1 MTAIIIP
8 MEDTNHFHGGAI
20 ESLNRTGGSQVSVS
34 KVSIFVSG
42 PPLSRRDV
50 IDRHS
55 THTVQFYREDHSL
68 VEALTEYIG
77 TALTNG
83 DAAIVIATGAHN
95 AALVRQLSANGIDIA
110 RAVDEGRYQ
119 SFEASEVLSQIMADG
134 MPDELKFTSLMRG
147 IVGQASSAA
156 KGDPPC
162 IAVFGE
168 MVALLLAEGK
178 HEAAIRLEELWND
191 LARTHSF
198 SLRCAYP
205 MSGFAERSH
214 AASFTR
220 ICEEHSA
227 VIPDESYAALSSN
240 DERMRRVADLQQR
253 LETLEKEKTL
263 HESERQ
269 LRLLVEAVQDF
280 AIFMLDTDGRI
291 RTWNLGAQRIKGYKA
306 AEIIG
311 KHFSCFYSEEDIEAG
326 KPQRELEIAA
336 REGRVEDEGW
346 RLRKDGSK
354 FWANV
359 VIAAVKD
366 DAGNVLGFGKV
377 TRDITERLAT
387 QRVLEESQRKLQDSE
402 RSLRQLSLHLLRTQ
416 DEERRRIG
424 RDLHDS
430 LGQNLA
436 VLKMKLDS
444 LLSRSNENQPNDTKD
459 LRQCAQ
465 MTDDAVKEVRTI
477 SYLLYPPMLEE
488 MGLKSA
494 IPWYLEGFMKR
505 SGIVTDFEISPDFK
519 RLPSDIEL
527 ALFRVLQES
536 LTNVHRHSGSP
547 TADVRLSVN
556 DGAVVLR
563 VIDKGHGANSQ
574 SFEKSGQD
582 WIGALGVGL
591 RGMSERMRQ
600 VGGSLEVS
608 STADGTIV
616 TATVPI
622 PEAIE
627 AEAKPS

>member
-1 MTAIIIP
+1 
-8 MEDTNHFHGGAI
+8 MEDTNHFRGGAI
-20 ESLNRTGGSQVSVS
+20 ESLSRTGGSQVSVS

-42 PPLSRRDV
+42 PPLARRDV

-55 THTVQFYREDHSL
+55 THTVQFYREDRSL

-77 TALTNG
+77 TALTDG
-83 DAAIVIATGAHN
+83 DAAIVIATEAHN
-95 AALVRQLSANGIDIA
+95 EALVRELNANGFDIA
-110 RAVDEGRYQ
+110 KAAAEGRYQ
-119 SFEASEVLSQIMADG
+119 SFEASQILSQIMTDG
-134 MPDELKFTSLMRG
+134 MLDDLKFASLVRG
-147 IVGQASSAA
+147 IIDQAVAAA
-156 KGDPPC
+156 KRDRPC
-162 IAVFGE
+162 VAVFGE
-168 MVALLLAEGK
+168 MVAQLWAEGN
-178 HEAAIRLEELWND
+178 HEAVIRLEELWNA
-191 LARTHSF
+191 LAKTHSF

-205 MSGFAERSH
+205 LNGFGEHSH
-214 AASFTR
+214 GAAFTR
-220 ICEEHSA
+220 ICEQHFS
-227 VIPDESYAALSSN
+227 VIPEESYSTRFSE
-240 DERMRRVADLQQR
+240 DDRRRRVAELQQR
-253 LETLEKEKTL
+253 LEALEKEKAL
-263 HESERQ
+263 HESARQ
-269 LRLLVEAVQDF
+269 LQMLVEAVQDF
-280 AIFMLDTDGRI
+280 AIFMLGTDGRI
-291 RTWNLGAQRIKGYKA
+291 RTWNMGAQRIKGYKA

-311 KHFSCFYSEEDIEAG
+311 KHFSCFYSEEDLRAG
-326 KPQRELEIAA
+326 KPQHNLETAA

-346 RLRKDGSK
+346 RIRKDGSK

-359 VIAAVKD
+359 IITAVKD
-366 DAGNVLGFGKV
+366 DRGEVIGYGKV
-377 TRDITERLAT
+377 TRDATERMSA
-387 QRVLEESQRKLQDSE
+387 QRALEESQRKLQDSE
-402 RSLRQLSLHLLRTQ
+402 KSLRQLSLHLLRTQ

-444 LLSRSNENQPNDTKD
+444 LLTRSNENPSNDDKD

-465 MTDDAVKEVRTI
+465 LTGDAVKEVRTI

-494 IPWYLEGFMKR
+494 IPWYLEGFTKR
-505 SGIVTDFEISPDFK
+505 SGIVTDFEVSPDFK

-527 ALFRVLQES
+527 ALFRVLQEC

-547 TADVRLSVN
+547 TADVRLFVN
-556 DGAVVLR
+556 DDAVVLK
-563 VIDKGHGANSQ
+563 VIDKGHGVNTQ

-616 TATVPI
+616 TATVPL

>member
-1 MTAIIIP
+1 M
-8 MEDTNHFHGGAI
+8 DNTNHFRGSAI
-20 ESLNRTGGSQVSVS
+20 ESLSRTGGTQVSAS
-34 KVSIFVSG
+34 KAAMFVSG
-42 PPLSRRDV
+42 APMSRSDV
-50 IDRHS
+50 FDRQS
-55 THTVQFYREDHSL
+55 AHTVQFYREDRSL
-68 VEALTEYIG
+68 VEALTQYIG
-77 TALTNG
+77 TALTTG
-83 DAAIVIATGAHN
+83 DAAVVIATGAHN
-95 AALVRQLSANGIDIA
+95 AALLRELTANGFDIA
-110 RAVDEGRYQ
+110 KAVAEGRYQ
-119 SFEASEVLSQIMADG
+119 SFEASDVLLQIMADG
-134 MPDELKFTSLMRG
+134 MPDELKFTSLVRG
-147 IVGQASSAA
+147 IIDQAASAA
-156 KGDPPC
+156 KRDRPC
-162 IAVFGE
+162 VAVFGE
-168 MVALLLAEGK
+168 MVALLWAEGK
-178 HEAAIRLEELWND
+178 HEAAIRLEELWNA

-205 MSGFAERSH
+205 MSGFGERSH
-214 AASFTR
+214 GASFTR
-220 ICEEHSA
+220 ICAEHSA
-227 VIPDESYAALSSN
+227 VIPEESYTALFSD
-240 DERMRRVADLQQR
+240 DERLRRVAELQQR
-253 LETLEKEKTL
+253 LEALEKEKAL

-280 AIFMLDTDGRI
+280 AIFMLDTGGRI
-291 RTWNLGAQRIKGYKA
+291 RTWNMGAQRIKGYKA

-311 KHFSCFYSEEDIEAG
+311 KHFSCFYSEEDVRAG
-326 KPQRELEIAA
+326 KPQRALEIAA
-336 REGRVEDEGW
+336 REGRVENEGW
-346 RLRKDGSK
+346 RIRKDGSK

-366 DAGNVLGFGKV
+366 DAGNVIGFGKV
-377 TRDITERLAT
+377 TRDTTERMSA
-387 QRVLEESQRKLQDSE
+387 QRALEESQRKLQDSE
-402 RSLRQLSLHLLRTQ
+402 RSLRQLSFHLLRTQ

-444 LLSRSNENQPNDTKD
+444 LLTKSNGSQSNDAKD

-465 MTDDAVKEVRTI
+465 LTEDAVKEVRTI

-505 SGIVTDFEISPDFK
+505 SGIVTDFEVSPDFK

-536 LTNVHRHSGSP
+536 LTNVHRHSGSH
-547 TADVRLSVN
+547 TADVRLFVN
-556 DGAVVLR
+556 EGAVLLK
-563 VIDKGHGANSQ
+563 VIDKGCGVNTQ
-574 SFEKSGQD
+574 NFDQSGQD

-616 TATVPI
+616 TAMVPI

-627 AEAKPS
+627 AEAKSS

>member
-1 MTAIIIP
+1 M
-8 MEDTNHFHGGAI
+8 
-20 ESLNRTGGSQVSVS
+20 
-34 KVSIFVSG
+34 
-42 PPLSRRDV
+42 SRRDV
-50 IDRHS
+50 LDRHS
-55 THTVQFYREDHSL
+55 AHTVQFYREDRSL
-68 VEALTEYIG
+68 VEALAQYIG

-83 DAAIVIATGAHN
+83 DAAIVIATEAHN
-95 AALVRQLSANGIDIA
+95 AALARDLHANGFDIA
-110 RAVDEGRYQ
+110 TAVAEGRYQ
-119 SFEASEVLSQIMADG
+119 SFDAAEVLSQIMADG
-134 MPDELKFTSLMRG
+134 TLDESRFTSLMRG
-147 IVGQASSAA
+147 IIGQASSAA
-156 KGDPPC
+156 TRDRPC
-162 IAVFGE
+162 ISVFGE
-168 MVALLLAEGK
+168 MVALLWAGGK
-178 HEAAIRLEELWND
+178 HAAAIRLEELWND

-198 SLRCAYP
+198 ALRCAYP
-205 MSGFAERSH
+205 MSAFAERSH

-220 ICEEHSA
+220 ICAQHSA
-227 VIPDESYAALSSN
+227 VIPEESYTALFSN
-240 DERMRRVADLQQR
+240 DERTRRVAELQQR
-253 LETLEKEKTL
+253 LEALEKEKAL

-269 LRLLVEAVQDF
+269 LRLLVESVQDF
-280 AIFMLDTDGRI
+280 AIFMLDTGGRI
-291 RTWNLGAQRIKGYKA
+291 RTWNMGAQRIKGYKA

-311 KHFSCFYSEEDIEAG
+311 QHFSCFFSEEDIRAG
-326 KPQRELEIAA
+326 KPQRELEVAA
-336 REGRVEDEGW
+336 REGRVEEEGW
-346 RLRKDGSK
+346 RIRKDGSK

-359 VIAAVKD
+359 IIAAVKD
-366 DAGNVLGFGKV
+366 DAGNVIGFGKV
-377 TRDITERLAT
+377 TRDITERMSA
-387 QRVLEESQRKLQDSE
+387 QRALEESQRKLQDSE
-402 RSLRQLSLHLLRTQ
+402 KSLRQLSFHLLRTQ

-444 LLSRSNENQPNDTKD
+444 LLAKSHENHSNDAKD

-465 MTDDAVKEVRTI
+465 LTEDAVKEVRTI

-547 TADVRLSVN
+547 TADVRLFVN
-556 DGAVVLR
+556 EGAVVLKI
-563 VIDKGHGANSQ
+563 IDQGHGVNAQDS
-574 SFEKSGQD
+574 EKSGQD

-627 AEAKPS
+627 TEAKPS